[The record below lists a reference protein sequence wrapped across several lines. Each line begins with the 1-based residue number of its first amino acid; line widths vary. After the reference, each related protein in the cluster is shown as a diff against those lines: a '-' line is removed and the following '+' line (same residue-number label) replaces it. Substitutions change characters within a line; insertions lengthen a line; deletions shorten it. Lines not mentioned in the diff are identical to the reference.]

1 MDAGDILAL
10 YEDLDFGGALLAL
23 KAGRR
28 VARKSM
34 PEGCWLVL
42 VPGSTITVAADR
54 PLGEAAPELVGT
66 QVTYSPHIDIHTPD
80 GSIAPWAGP
89 THEQLLA
96 QDWIVL
102 D

>member
-1 MDAGDILAL
+1 MDAGASLAL
-10 YEDLDFGGALLAL
+10 YDDVDFSAASLAL
-23 KAGRR
+23 KCGRR
-28 VARKSM
+28 TKRKSM

-54 PLGEAAPELVGT
+54 PLGKAAPELIGT

-80 GSIAPWAGP
+80 GAIAPWAGP

-96 QDWIVL
+96 QDWVVL